1 MIFRE
6 LVETELAMGITA
18 TSHNPVPALPSP
30 QDYWLNRPLLSSV
43 PPLEESPLCPPR
55 SRTEH
60 SPCGCRG
67 PAQPVKAP
75 PVYPH
80 VEWPSSPSLLLQER
94 PASDTEK
101 QQDSRSSGARTHPFG
116 GYVEVCRSP
125 NKWTLADEASL
136 PVSANA
142 GARPIFHEELT
153 PGHKDAAG
161 GECKVDVEDGHGVQ
175 PLYQSGNQSSGQSKT
190 SETTLEQINGPMLLS
205 DQYWLA
211 GQESAAFDQQKC
223 REFSEQKPEQPRL
236 GNGDERKARVHA
248 FNGYMELCLSPS
260 KQAPVEEIS
269 VPVAAKADI
278 SPMQSALSFGEA
290 AATGP
295 QQAFGGEPK
304 ANVVDAHGMQGDIR
318 NQSSGQR
325 KAMESAMEGRTDK
338 PAQPPDQHRPAGQ
351 EGYGEEC
358 KADAE
363 DGQGVHSLYQSGNQS
378 SGKRKTLET
387 TLADQ
392 INGPMLLSDRLAGQ
406 ESASFD
412 QQKGR
417 EFSELK
423 PEQPRLG
430 NEDEQKA
437 RLHASNGYM
446 ELCLS
451 PSKQAPVEETLVP
464 VAAKANN
471 SPMQSALSFGE
482 AAATGHQRAFGR
494 EPKANVVDGHGM
506 QGDIRNDRSRQR
518 KAMESALEGR
528 TDKPARPPGQH
539 RPAGQENAAY
549 NEQKKVEFSES
560 TPERTSN
567 GLKRKLADSAPL
579 IKKQKP
585 YWQFSCPTC
594 GVNTVSQHHLEE
606 HLAGRR
612 HQQNVAALQ
621 SSRSHTAEPSTKA
634 KLPVWDRITV
644 KNTESSCGDGK
655 EKVPEN
661 SGSQQQGGKPHA
673 KAVRAGLKG
682 FNHRKDADA
691 EKKVDRKDKFYCKL
705 CDVQCNSEKMLLSHL
720 CGKKHRERLLEG
732 RG

>member
-1 MIFRE
+1 DANASPVDAALVRSAALARRREELLLELNKARIRQDMIFRE

-30 QDYWLNRPLLSSV
+30 QDYWLNRPLSS
-43 PPLEESPLCPPR
+43 S
-55 SRTEH
+55 
-60 SPCGCRG
+60 
-67 PAQPVKAP
+67 
-75 PVYPH
+75 
-80 VEWPSSPSLLLQER
+80 
-94 PASDTEK
+94 
-101 QQDSRSSGARTHPFG
+101 
-116 GYVEVCRSP
+116 
-125 NKWTLADEASL
+125 
-136 PVSANA
+136 
-142 GARPIFHEELT
+142 
-153 PGHKDAAG
+153 
-161 GECKVDVEDGHGVQ
+161 
-175 PLYQSGNQSSGQSKT
+175 
-190 SETTLEQINGPMLLS
+190 
-205 DQYWLA
+205 
-211 GQESAAFDQQKC
+211 
-223 REFSEQKPEQPRL
+223 QKPEQPRL
-236 GNGDERKARVHA
+236 GNGDEQKARVHA

-304 ANVVDAHGMQGDIR
+304 ANLVDAHGMQGDIR

-471 SPMQSALSFGE
+471 SPMQSALSFGGGNRTP
-482 AAATGHQRAFGR
+482 TG
-494 EPKANVVDGHGM
+494 
-506 QGDIRNDRSRQR
+506 
-518 KAMESALEGR
+518 L
-528 TDKPARPPGQH
+528 
-539 RPAGQENAAY
+539 
-549 NEQKKVEFSES
+549 
-560 TPERTSN
+560 
-567 GLKRKLADSAPL
+567 
-579 IKKQKP
+579 
-585 YWQFSCPTC
+585 
-594 GVNTVSQHHLEE
+594 
-606 HLAGRR
+606 
-612 HQQNVAALQ
+612 
-621 SSRSHTAEPSTKA
+621 
-634 KLPVWDRITV
+634 
-644 KNTESSCGDGK
+644 
-655 EKVPEN
+655 
-661 SGSQQQGGKPHA
+661 
-673 KAVRAGLKG
+673 
-682 FNHRKDADA
+682 
-691 EKKVDRKDKFYCKL
+691 
-705 CDVQCNSEKMLLSHL
+705 
-720 CGKKHRERLLEG
+720 
-732 RG
+732 